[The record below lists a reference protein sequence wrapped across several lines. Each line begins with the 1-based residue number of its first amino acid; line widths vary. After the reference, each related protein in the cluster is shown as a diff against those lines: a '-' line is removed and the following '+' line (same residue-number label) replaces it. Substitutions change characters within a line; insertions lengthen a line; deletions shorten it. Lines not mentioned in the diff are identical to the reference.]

1 MKKVIYKTEYN
12 TENAELISKK
22 AVGAFGDKD
31 GYEETLYQT
40 KDGKYFLY
48 TYGGEMSKYPEENIL
63 RMSPQRAEEWQRNNI
78 EG

>member
-1 MKKVIYKTEYN
+1 MKKIIYKTEYD

-22 AVGAFGDKD
+22 AVGTFGELD

-48 TYGGEMSKYPEENIL
+48 TFGGVMSKYPEENIQRL
-63 RMSPQRAEEWQRNNI
+63 SPQRAEEWQKNNI